1 MIPMLPASQ
10 ERGESFTPCGVVPT
24 LYRASLM
31 GNRIQVMERHSQDE
45 VVKDCSC
52 LGLPPSSVSPTLSLS
67 PAITPCGRPS
77 FLQCRVS
84 SSEPLRAVSL
94 VRG

>member
-31 GNRIQVMERHSQDE
+31 GNRIQVMVRHSQDE

-52 LGLPPSSVSPTLSLS
+52 LGLPPSLLCLSVSQPLSCHHSLQEAEF
-67 PAITPCGRPS
+67 PAVQP
-77 FLQCRVS
+77 
-84 SSEPLRAVSL
+84 E
-94 VRG
+94 